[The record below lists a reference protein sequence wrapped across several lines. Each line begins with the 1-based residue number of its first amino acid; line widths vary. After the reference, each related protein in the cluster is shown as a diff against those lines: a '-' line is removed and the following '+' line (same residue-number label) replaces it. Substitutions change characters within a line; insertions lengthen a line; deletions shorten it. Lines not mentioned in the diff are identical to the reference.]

1 MRDITISNIQIGASY
16 KPMIIAEMSGNHNG
30 SLERAL
36 DIVDMAAKAGA
47 QALKIQTYTADT
59 MTIPENKGLFY
70 IDDENSLW
78 HGKSLHDL
86 YQTAFTPWEWHEAI
100 FDRAKSHGM
109 IGFSAPFDETAVDFL
124 EGLNVPCYKIASF
137 ENIDLPL
144 IARVAQTRKPVI
156 ISTGMASLAEIDEAV
171 SCARKNGCDDLI
183 LLKCTSTYP
192 ADVKDSNLASIPAM
206 QKNFNCHVGLSDHT
220 LGIGA
225 AIASVALG
233 ARVIEKHV
241 TLKRSDGGVDSAF
254 SLEPE
259 ELAELV
265 SQSATAQQSIGQVS
279 FGPTEAEL
287 SSLRFRRSIYVVKPV
302 KKGETVSRDNIR
314 VIRPGGGLAPKHI
327 DKVLG
332 KTFSDDYEQGT
343 PFSWD
348 MLS

>member
-124 EGLNVPCYKIASF
+124 A
-137 ENIDLPL
+137 
-144 IARVAQTRKPVI
+144 
-156 ISTGMASLAEIDEAV
+156 
-171 SCARKNGCDDLI
+171 
-183 LLKCTSTYP
+183 
-192 ADVKDSNLASIPAM
+192 
-206 QKNFNCHVGLSDHT
+206 
-220 LGIGA
+220 
-225 AIASVALG
+225 
-233 ARVIEKHV
+233 
-241 TLKRSDGGVDSAF
+241 
-254 SLEPE
+254 
-259 ELAELV
+259 
-265 SQSATAQQSIGQVS
+265 
-279 FGPTEAEL
+279 
-287 SSLRFRRSIYVVKPV
+287 
-302 KKGETVSRDNIR
+302 
-314 VIRPGGGLAPKHI
+314 
-327 DKVLG
+327 
-332 KTFSDDYEQGT
+332 
-343 PFSWD
+343 
-348 MLS
+348 